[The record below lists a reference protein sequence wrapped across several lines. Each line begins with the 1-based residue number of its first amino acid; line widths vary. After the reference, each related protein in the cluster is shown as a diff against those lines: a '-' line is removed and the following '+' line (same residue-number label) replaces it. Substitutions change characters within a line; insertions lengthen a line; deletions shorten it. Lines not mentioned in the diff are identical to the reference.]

1 MRTPIPQMDET
12 DKISWE
18 WGNEVLYRMCRE
30 EPGHTDRNK
39 VAAKLWLIGRA
50 YAAQIE
56 RRAGATGDSEV
67 LYARVATKI
76 VESDIDKWL
85 EDVSHINRPDISNLR
100 QILSAH
106 YNLTSLLQSVTK
118 FYRRSLASK
127 YLHFHQPL
135 AFFIFD
141 SRASTK
147 IREKIGHRHIPLPA
161 YSADQEYAA
170 FVLRCMT
177 YRDEKPAAEH
187 NLTPRHLDQELL
199 GY

>member
-1 MRTPIPQMDET
+1 MDET

-18 WGNEVLYRMCRE
+18 WGNKVLYRMCRE

-56 RRAGATGDSEV
+56 RRAGATGESEA
-67 LYARVATKI
+67 LYAKVATKI
-76 VESDIDKWL
+76 VKSDIDKWL
-85 EDVSHINRPDISNLR
+85 EDVADIDRPDISNL
-100 QILSAH
+100 QEILSAN
-106 YNLTSLLQSVTK
+106 YKFTSLLKCVTK
-118 FYRRSLASK
+118 LGLRSLASK
-127 YLHFHQPL
+127 YLHFHRPL
-135 AFFIFD
+135 YFFIFD
-141 SRASTK
+141 YRSSTK
-147 IREKIGHRHIPLPA
+147 IREKIGRRHIPLPA

-187 NLTPRHLDQELL
+187 DLTPRQLDQELL